1 MADEFKK
8 YVGKCVAVVEGQV
21 VASGRNRLEAYQK
34 AKKLYPQQR
43 MTLRYIPKKEETLTF
58 L

>member
-1 MADEFKK
+1 MTNELQKF
-8 YVGKCVAVVEGQV
+8 VGKCVAVVEGQI
-21 VASGRNRLEAYQK
+21 VASGQPRLEVY
-34 AKKLYPQQR
+34 KKTKELYPHKK

>member
-1 MADEFKK
+1 MVDELKK
-8 YVGKCVAVVEGQV
+8 YVGMCVAVADGRV
-21 VASGRNRLEAYQK
+21 VASGQTRLEAYQK
-34 AKKLYPQQR
+34 AKKAFPSKR

>member
-1 MADEFKK
+1 MDNELKK
-8 YVGKCVAVVEGQV
+8 FVGKCVAVVEGHI
-21 VASGRNRLEAYQK
+21 VASGKTRLEAYQK
-34 AKKLYPQQR
+34 TKELYPHKH

>member
-1 MADEFKK
+1 MADELHKF
-8 YVGKCVAVVEGQV
+8 VGKCVAVVEGHI
-21 VASGRNRLEAYQK
+21 VASGQTRLEVYRK
-34 AKKLYPQQR
+34 TKELHPHKH

>member
-1 MADEFKK
+1 MTDDPQR
-8 YVGKCVAVVEGQV
+8 YVGKCIAVIEGHI
-21 VASGRNRLEAYQK
+21 VASGHNRLEAYQK
-34 AKKLYPQQR
+34 AKKLYPHQR